1 MCMGAPQWGHFQT
14 IFVESSLDGARTS
27 GMKASSWRPTAMS
40 LVRQALARNPN
51 CRMRTKPARKYMLD
65 EASQELFGTQSH
77 QPLLAAVSIISP
89 VKGDLVPF
97 VSDDPMVADGNAM
110 SVTAEI
116 AEDRRRPPKAALA

>member
-1 MCMGAPQWGHFQT
+1 
-14 IFVESSLDGARTS
+14 
-27 GMKASSWRPTAMS
+27 
-40 LVRQALARNPN
+40 
-51 CRMRTKPARKYMLD
+51 MLD

-77 QPLLAAVSIISP
+77 QPLLVAVSIISP

-116 AEDRRRPPKAALA
+116 AEDRRRAAEGGLGVDHPVLVTESVHQRRTLLGCGERGSRAAEV